1 MDRLSDLDI
10 NCRVRR
16 VLVRHW
22 IDLGRISVRTTSGVV
37 RLSGAL
43 VRLPSAGTP
52 LGPASVAG
60 IVTELRRV
68 QDVRRIQA
76 TFENWVESAGTWV
89 SVEKPVCVPKLTN
102 DVCVCLDT
110 PDSQPPTV
118 PPQNPQST

>member
-22 IDLGRISVRTTSGVV
+22 IDLGRISVKTTSGVV

-43 VRLPSAGTP
+43 VRLPSAGSP
-52 LGPASVAG
+52 LSPASVAG
-60 IVTELRRV
+60 IVTEVRRI

-76 TFENWVESAGTWV
+76 SFENWVESIGTWV
-89 SVEKPVCVPKLTN
+89 CVAKPIGASKLTN
-102 DVCVCLDT
+102 DACVSLDSS
-110 PDSQPPTV
+110 DSQPLTV
-118 PPQNPQST
+118 PPQSAQSA